1 MAIVSTVSLEN
12 RVQGRTFV
20 MKIRIRLLTGLL
32 LASTALT
39 AGCAM
44 PIWSPN
50 PDIRARQ
57 LIYQSESLRH
67 IPEIWERIWGLDLPD
82 LATPYRVHGGVI

>member
-1 MAIVSTVSLEN
+1 
-12 RVQGRTFV
+12 
-20 MKIRIRLLTGLL
+20 MKLRKRMLTCLL
-32 LASTALT
+32 LVCTSVNF
-39 AGCAM
+39 GCAM
-44 PIWSPN
+44 PIWNPN

-57 LIYQSESLRH
+57 LIYASESLRH

>member
-1 MAIVSTVSLEN
+1 MGPGKDVA
-12 RVQGRTFV
+12 
-20 MKIRIRLLTGLL
+20 MKLRLRLMVGLL
-32 LASTALT
+32 LASSVLST
-39 AGCAM
+39 GCAL

-50 PDIRARQ
+50 PDTRARQ

-82 LATPYRVHGGVI
+82 IATPYRVHGGVI